1 MDGRE
6 GLSGGKRNA
15 ALYGIS
21 FLSKKVTNISASI
34 RQRLLNL
41 ARTRNEDFGLLLT
54 KYALER
60 ILYRISQSKYRTVF
74 VLKGALL
81 FELWTDQAHRPTRD
95 ADFLSQGENDPVRLE
110 AAFKEVCTTSVA
122 DDGLVFDPESVTAQ
136 RIKEDADYEGVRVS
150 FLGFL
155 EKARIPIQIDIGF
168 GDAITPHAVKS
179 TFPAMLNG
187 PAPVLLTYPKETV
200 VAEKF
205 EAMVKLGIAN
215 SRMKDFHD
223 LRTLGDLFPFEGAV
237 LSDAIKRT
245 FERRKTALPTAER
258 PIAFTHEF
266 FEDEE
271 KKRQWSAF
279 IAKNKL
285 YIAPIS
291 LEEVVAAIER
301 FVMPM
306 ITPTNSEE
314 QRRRSWA
321 PRGPWV
327 DKKTARPR

>member
-1 MDGRE
+1 M
-6 GLSGGKRNA
+6 
-15 ALYGIS
+15 
-21 FLSKKVTNISASI
+21 SKKVTNISASSI

-136 RIKEDADYEGVRVS
+136 RIKEGADYEGVRVR

-223 LRTLGDLFPFEGAV
+223 LRTLSDLFPFEGAV

-245 FERRKTALPTAER
+245 FARRKTALPATER
-258 PIAFTHEF
+258 PIAFTLEF

-279 IAKNKL
+279 VAKNKL
-285 YIAPIS
+285 WIASIS

-301 FVMPM
+301 FVMPVLTS
-306 ITPTNSEE
+306 INTSEE
-314 QRRRSWA
+314 LRWSWA
-321 PRGPWV
+321 PGGPWV
-327 DKKTARPR
+327 AEKRTAT

>member
-1 MDGRE
+1 M
-6 GLSGGKRNA
+6 
-15 ALYGIS
+15 
-21 FLSKKVTNISASI
+21 VTNISASI

-81 FELWTDQAHRPTRD
+81 FELWTEQAHRPTRD

-110 AAFKEVCTTSVA
+110 AAFKQVCTTPVA
-122 DDGLVFDPESVTAQ
+122 NDGLLFDPESVTAQ
-136 RIKEDADYEGVRVS
+136 RIKEDADYEGVRVN

-179 TFPAMLNG
+179 TFPVMLNG
-187 PAPVLLTYPKETV
+187 LAPVLLTYPKETV
-200 VAEKF
+200 IAEKF

-223 LRTLGDLFPFEGAV
+223 LRTLGDLFPFEGEV
-237 LSDAIKRT
+237 LSEAIKRT
-245 FERRKTALPTAER
+245 FERRKTALPATER
-258 PIAFTHEF
+258 PIVFTPEF
-266 FEDEE
+266 FEDAE

-285 YIAPIS
+285 YIASIS

-306 ITPTNSEE
+306 ITSINTEKR
-314 QRRRSWA
+314 QRRSWV
-321 PRGPWV
+321 PGGPWV
-327 DKKTARPR
+327 AKNTNEERED

>member
-1 MDGRE
+1 
-6 GLSGGKRNA
+6 
-15 ALYGIS
+15 
-21 FLSKKVTNISASI
+21 LSKTVTNISTSI

-74 VLKGALL
+74 VLKGVLL
-81 FELWTDQAHRPTRD
+81 FELWTEQAHRPTRD
-95 ADFLSQGENDPVRLE
+95 ADSLSQGENDPARLE
-110 AAFKEVCTTSVA
+110 ATFKEVCTTSVA
-122 DDGLVFDPESVTAQ
+122 DDGMVFDPEGITAQ

-155 EKARIPIQIDIGF
+155 EKARIPMQIDIGF

-205 EAMVKLGIAN
+205 EAMVKLGMAN

-223 LRTLGDLFPFEGAV
+223 IRTLGDLFPSRVKFFLT
-237 LSDAIKRT
+237 LSSGRSKG
-245 FERRKTALPTAER
+245 ERLHYPLQSVQSHSR
-258 PIAFTHEF
+258 PSSSKM
-266 FEDEE
+266 
-271 KKRQWSAF
+271 KKRSVNGAHLLQRTDFTQLLYRWKKSSRPSSA
-279 IAKNKL
+279 
-285 YIAPIS
+285 S
-291 LEEVVAAIER
+291 
-301 FVMPM
+301 
-306 ITPTNSEE
+306 SC
-314 QRRRSWA
+314 Q
-321 PRGPWV
+321 
-327 DKKTARPR
+327 

>member
-1 MDGRE
+1 M
-6 GLSGGKRNA
+6 SGSKHNA

-21 FLSKKVTNISASI
+21 FLSKTVSNISASI

-60 ILYRISQSKYRTVF
+60 MLYRISQPKYRTVF

-81 FELWTDQAHRPTRD
+81 FELWTEQAHRPTRD
-95 ADFLSQGENDPVRLE
+95 ADFLSQGENDPARLE
-110 AAFKEVCTTSVA
+110 ATFKEVCTTSVA
-122 DDGLVFDPESVTAQ
+122 DDGLLFDPESVTSQ
-136 RIKEDADYEGVRVS
+136 RIKEDADYEGVRVN

-155 EKARIPIQIDIGF
+155 EKARIPMQIDIGF
-168 GDAITPHAVKS
+168 GDAVTPEAVES
-179 TFPAMLNG
+179 TFPAMLHG

-200 VAEKF
+200 IAEKF

-223 LRTLGDLFPFEGAV
+223 LRTLGDLLPFEGEV
-237 LSDAIKRT
+237 LSEAIKRT
-245 FERRKTALPTAER
+245 FARRKTALPATER

-266 FEDEE
+266 FEDDEE

-291 LEEVVAAIER
+291 LEEVIAAIAR

-306 ITPTNSEE
+306 ITSANSEE
-314 QRRRSWA
+314 QRRQSWA

-327 DKKTARPR
+327 AKNSNEQPED

>member
-1 MDGRE
+1 
-6 GLSGGKRNA
+6 
-15 ALYGIS
+15 
-21 FLSKKVTNISASI
+21 
-34 RQRLLNL
+34 
-41 ARTRNEDFGLLLT
+41 
-54 KYALER
+54 
-60 ILYRISQSKYRTVF
+60 
-74 VLKGALL
+74 LL

-136 RIKEDADYEGVRVS
+136 RIKEGADYEGVRVR

-223 LRTLGDLFPFEGAV
+223 LRTLSDLFPFEGAV

-245 FERRKTALPTAER
+245 FARRKTALPATER
-258 PIAFTHEF
+258 PIAFTLEF

-279 IAKNKL
+279 VAKNKL
-285 YIAPIS
+285 WIASIS

-301 FVMPM
+301 FVMPVLTS
-306 ITPTNSEE
+306 INTSEE
-314 QRRRSWA
+314 LRWSWA
-321 PRGPWV
+321 PGGPWV
-327 DKKTARPR
+327 AEKRTAT

>member
-1 MDGRE
+1 M
-6 GLSGGKRNA
+6 
-15 ALYGIS
+15 
-21 FLSKKVTNISASI
+21 SKTVSNISASI

-60 ILYRISQSKYRTVF
+60 MLYRISQSKYRTIF

-95 ADFLSQGENDPVRLE
+95 ADFLSQGENDPARLE
-110 AAFKEVCTTSVA
+110 ATFKEVCTTSVA
-122 DDGLVFDPESVTAQ
+122 DDGLVFDPESVTAR
-136 RIKEDADYEGVRVS
+136 RIKEDADYEGVRVN

-168 GDAITPHAVKS
+168 GDAITPQAVKS

-223 LRTLGDLFPFEGAV
+223 LRTLGDLFPFEGEV
-237 LSDAIKRT
+237 LSEAIKRT
-245 FERRKTALPTAER
+245 FARRKTALPATER

-306 ITPTNSEE
+306 ITSANSEE

-327 DKKTARPR
+327 AKNSNEQPED